1 MPRPSHTRWSCPRRA
16 RGARARRKHRPP
28 HEHAV
33 HAPARSGSGDA
44 LSATHKLPHHE
55 TSCCQSNREPNH
67 AAQQSQPEPSDE
79 MCPELP
85 SAATVVRHRHVQ
97 GGHEHN
103 LLGCTSARAEN
114 RGRHQPHSVAPIA
127 APPRAHRHAR
137 VTALRVLKEERNL
150 KDAVALQRVK
160 RLMSDLQ
167 SALQPV
173 LAECRLTERAAS
185 RAALRQ
191 RCCLRHR
198 LAQILEKAKRY
209 TWNCLSGGATRPR
222 QTRILP
228 ASQAKI

>member
-1 MPRPSHTRWSCPRRA
+1 MHRR
-16 RGARARRKHRPP
+16 
-28 HEHAV
+28 V
-33 HAPARSGSGDA
+33 H
-44 LSATHKLPHHE
+44 
-55 TSCCQSNREPNH
+55 
-67 AAQQSQPEPSDE
+67 
-79 MCPELP
+79 
-85 SAATVVRHRHVQ
+85 

-137 VTALRVLKEERNL
+137 VTTLRVLKEQFASEE
-150 KDAVALQRVK
+150 AVALQRSK
-160 RLMSDLQ
+160 LLMSDLQ
-167 SALQPV
+167 SALQPM

-209 TWNCLSGGATRPR
+209 TWNCLSGGATRPTWTSSGFR
-222 QTRILP
+222 AHRRVSQCAAQT
-228 ASQAKI
+228 SQSV